1 MHFYTEM
8 NGWTTMFSDIIEEG
22 EYGQESI
29 KLVFEKPINGGFAH
43 GELMLP
49 DYIWNK
55 QLSMTEDDAYDL
67 EQYARD
73 NAPLIWELAREGN
86 GCLQS

>member
-8 NGWTTMFSDIIEEG
+8 DGWTTMFSDVIEDS

-29 KLVFEKPINGGFAH
+29 KLVFEKSISNGFSH
-43 GELMLP
+43 GELILP
-49 DYIWNK
+49 DYTWNK
-55 QLSMTEDDAYDL
+55 QLSMTEDDAYYL

-73 NAPLIWELAREGN
+73 NAPLIWELAKEGK
-86 GCLQS
+86 GCLQ